1 MIGQK
6 MFGVEMTG
14 QKNDLFVEEA
24 ASPLSRGT
32 PHITRRGTE
41 WQETPPP

>member
-6 MFGVEMTG
+6 MFGQKMTG

-32 PHITRRGTE
+32 PQITRMGTE
-41 WQETPPP
+41 WQEIPPP